1 MATYAELAQ
10 SLYPNMPPDVLALF
24 ADEWARTGDPQVAIA
39 EVRRSPA
46 YEIAFPGNKRPDG
59 TVKFDEVTYTGLK
72 ESYIGTLQEYG
83 IPRNTSVDLLTDR
96 FTGLIEGEVS
106 AREFAQRVD
115 AVYQGIQE
123 NIPEVTEFY
132 RENFGLELTPEAI
145 FVGALD
151 PTVGEEI
158 VAGRITTAQIGGE
171 AARAGFEISGE
182 FAQRLQRAG
191 ISQAQARQLFTAAE
205 SELPRLQSLQA
216 ARGVETEQQLSL
228 EDFAEAAVFQSPEE
242 LEQIRRVEEEQRA
255 EFAPTVGA
263 ARRGRRVT
271 GLLEEYTLT
280 YYIQWY
286 NEIVAQWQSANIN

>member
-10 SLYPNMPPDVLALF
+10 SLYPNMPPDILDLF
-24 ADEWARTGDPQVAIA
+24 ANEWARTGDPQVAIA

-115 AVYQGIQE
+115 AVFQGVQE
-123 NIPEVTEFY
+123 NIPEVQSFY

-191 ISQAQARQLFTAAE
+191 ISQAQARQLFTTAQA
-205 SELPRLQSLQA
+205 ELPRLQELQA
-216 ARGVETEQQLSL
+216 RGGVEQPEQFTL
-228 EDFAEAAVFQSPEE
+228 EQFTEAAVFQSPEE
-242 LEQIRRVEEEQRA
+242 LEEIRQLEAEEQSR
-255 EFAPTVGA
+255 FAPIGGA

-271 GLLEEYTLT
+271 GLVEE
-280 YYIQWY
+280 
-286 NEIVAQWQSANIN
+286 

>member
-10 SLYPNMPPDVLALF
+10 SLYPNMPPDILELF
-24 ADEWARTGDPQVAIA
+24 ANEWARTGDPQVAIA

-171 AARAGFEISGE
+171 AARAGFEITGD

-191 ISQAQARQLFTAAE
+191 ISQAQARQLFTSARA
-205 SELPRLQSLQA
+205 ELPRLQELQA
-216 ARGVETEQQLSL
+216 RGGVEQPEQFTL
-228 EDFAEAAVFQSPEE
+228 EQFTEAAVFQSPEE
-242 LEQIRRVEEEQRA
+242 LEEIRQLEAEEQSR
-255 EFAPTVGA
+255 FAPIGGA

-271 GLLEEYTLT
+271 GLVEE
-280 YYIQWY
+280 
-286 NEIVAQWQSANIN
+286 

>member
-39 EVRRSPA
+39 EVRRSDV

-171 AARAGFEISGE
+171 AARAGFEITSD

-191 ISQAQARQLFTAAE
+191 ISQAQARQLFTTAQA
-205 SELPRLQSLQA
+205 ELPRLQELQA
-216 ARGVETEQQLSL
+216 RGGVEAPEEFTLEQ
-228 EDFAEAAVFQSPEE
+228 FTEAAVFQSPEE
-242 LEQIRRVEEEQRA
+242 LEEIRQLEAEEASR
-255 EFAPTVGA
+255 FAPIGGA

-271 GLLEEYTLT
+271 GLVEE
-280 YYIQWY
+280 
-286 NEIVAQWQSANIN
+286 

>member
-24 ADEWARTGDPQVAIA
+24 ASEWSRTGDPQVAIA

-171 AARAGFEISGE
+171 AARAGFQISGD

-191 ISQAQARQLFTAAE
+191 ISQAQARQLFTTAQA
-205 SELPRLQSLQA
+205 ELPRLQELQA
-216 ARGVETEQQLSL
+216 RGGVTDPEQFTL
-228 EDFAEAAVFQSPEE
+228 EQFTEAAVFQSPEE
-242 LEQIRRVEEEQRA
+242 LEEIRLLEAEEASR
-255 EFAPTVGA
+255 FAPVGGA

-271 GLLEEYTLT
+271 GLVEE
-280 YYIQWY
+280 
-286 NEIVAQWQSANIN
+286 

>member
-72 ESYIGTLQEYG
+72 ESYIGTLAEYG

-171 AARAGFEISGE
+171 AARAGFEISGD

-191 ISQAQARQLFTAAE
+191 ISQAQARQLFTSAQA
-205 SELPRLQSLQA
+205 ELPRLQELQA
-216 ARGVETEQQLSL
+216 RSGVEAPEEFTLEQ
-228 EDFAEAAVFQSPEE
+228 FTEAAVFQSPEE
-242 LEQIRRVEEEQRA
+242 LEQIRQLEAEEASR
-255 EFAPTVGA
+255 FAPIGGA

-271 GLLEEYTLT
+271 GLVEE
-280 YYIQWY
+280 
-286 NEIVAQWQSANIN
+286 

>member
-123 NIPEVTEFY
+123 NIPEVTQFY
-132 RENFGLELTPEAI
+132 RDNFGLELTPEAI

-205 SELPRLQSLQA
+205 SELPRLQSLQT

-242 LEQIRRVEEEQRA
+242 LEQIRRVEEEQKA

-271 GLLEEYTLT
+271 GLLEE
-280 YYIQWY
+280 
-286 NEIVAQWQSANIN
+286 

>member
-24 ADEWARTGDPQVAIA
+24 ASEWSRTGDPQVAIA
-39 EVRRSPA
+39 EVRRSDV

-171 AARAGFEISGE
+171 AARAGFEITGD

-191 ISQAQARQLFTAAE
+191 ISQAQARQLFTSAQA
-205 SELPRLQSLQA
+205 ELPRLQELQA
-216 ARGVETEQQLSL
+216 RGGVTDPEQFTL
-228 EDFAEAAVFQSPEE
+228 EQFTEAAVFQSPEE
-242 LEQIRRVEEEQRA
+242 LEEIRRLEAEEASR
-255 EFAPTVGA
+255 FAPVGGA

-271 GLLEEYTLT
+271 GLVEE
-280 YYIQWY
+280 
-286 NEIVAQWQSANIN
+286 

>member
-10 SLYPNMPPDVLALF
+10 SLYPNMPPDVLELF
-24 ADEWARTGDPQVAIA
+24 AQEWARSGDPQVAIS
-39 EVRRSPA
+39 EVRRNPI

-59 TVKFDEVTYTGLK
+59 TVKFDEVSYTGLR

-123 NIPEVTEFY
+123 NIPEVTQFY
-132 RENFGLELTPEAI
+132 RDNFGLELTPEAI

-171 AARAGFEISGE
+171 AARAGFQVTEE

-191 ISQAQARQLFTAAE
+191 ISQAQARQLFTSAQA
-205 SELPRLQSLQA
+205 ELPRLQELQA
-216 ARGVETEQQLSL
+216 RGGVEEPEEFTLEQ
-228 EDFAEAAVFQSPEE
+228 FTEAAVFQSPEE
-242 LEQIRRVEEEQRA
+242 LEQIKLLEAEEATR
-255 EFAPTVGA
+255 FTPLTGA
-263 ARRGRRVT
+263 ARRGRRVQ
-271 GLLEEYTLT
+271 GLVQE
-280 YYIQWY
+280 
-286 NEIVAQWQSANIN
+286 

>member
-72 ESYIGTLQEYG
+72 ESYIGTLAEYG

-123 NIPEVTEFY
+123 NIPEVQTFY

-191 ISQAQARQLFTAAE
+191 ISQAQARQLFTSAE
-205 SELPRLQSLQA
+205 TALPQLQSLQQ
-216 ARGVETEQQLSL
+216 ARGVAPEEQLGL
-228 EDFAEAAVFQSPEE
+228 EEFTEAAVFQSPEE
-242 LEQIRRVEEEQRA
+242 LQQIRRLEQEQQA
-255 EFAPTVGA
+255 EFTPELGA
-263 ARRGRRVT
+263 VRRGRRVT
-271 GLLEEYTLT
+271 GLLEE
-280 YYIQWY
+280 
-286 NEIVAQWQSANIN
+286 

>member
-10 SLYPNMPPDVLALF
+10 SLYPNMPPDILDLF
-24 ADEWARTGDPQVAIA
+24 ANEWARTGDPQVAIA

-171 AARAGFEISGE
+171 AARAGFQISGD

-191 ISQAQARQLFTAAE
+191 ISQAQARQLFTTAQT
-205 SELPRLQSLQA
+205 ELPRLQELQT
-216 ARGVETEQQLSL
+216 RGGVTDPEQFTL
-228 EDFAEAAVFQSPEE
+228 EQFTEAAVFQSPEE
-242 LEQIRRVEEEQRA
+242 LEEIRRLEREEESR
-255 EFAPTVGA
+255 FAPVGGA

-271 GLLEEYTLT
+271 GLVEE
-280 YYIQWY
+280 
-286 NEIVAQWQSANIN
+286 

>member
-10 SLYPNMPPDVLALF
+10 SLYPNMPPDILDLF
-24 ADEWARTGDPQVAIA
+24 ANEWARTGDPQVAIA

-171 AARAGFEISGE
+171 AARAGFEISGD

-191 ISQAQARQLFTAAE
+191 ISQAQARQLFTSAQA
-205 SELPRLQSLQA
+205 ELPRLQELQA
-216 ARGVETEQQLSL
+216 RGGVEQPEQFTL
-228 EDFAEAAVFQSPEE
+228 EQFTEAAVFQSPEE
-242 LEQIRRVEEEQRA
+242 LEQIRLLEAEEQSR
-255 EFAPTVGA
+255 FTPIGGA

-271 GLLEEYTLT
+271 GLVEE
-280 YYIQWY
+280 
-286 NEIVAQWQSANIN
+286 

>member
-10 SLYPNMPPDVLALF
+10 SLYPNMPPDVLELF
-24 ADEWARTGDPQVAIA
+24 AQEWARSGDPQVAIS
-39 EVRRSPA
+39 EVRRNPI

-123 NIPEVTEFY
+123 NIPEVTQFY
-132 RENFGLELTPEAI
+132 RDNFGLDLTPEAI

-171 AARAGFEISGE
+171 AARAGFQVTEE

-191 ISQAQARQLFTAAE
+191 ISQAQARQLFTSAQA
-205 SELPRLQSLQA
+205 ELPRLQELQA
-216 ARGVETEQQLSL
+216 RGGVEQPEEFTLEQ
-228 EDFAEAAVFQSPEE
+228 FTEAAVFQSPEE
-242 LEQIRRVEEEQRA
+242 LEEIRLLEAEEATR
-255 EFAPTVGA
+255 FSPLGGP
-263 ARRGRRVT
+263 ARRGRRVL
-271 GLLEEYTLT
+271 GLVEE
-280 YYIQWY
+280 
-286 NEIVAQWQSANIN
+286 

>member
-10 SLYPNMPPDVLALF
+10 SLYPNMPPDILALF
-24 ADEWARTGDPQVAIA
+24 ANEWARTGDPQVAIA

-115 AVYQGIQE
+115 AVFQGIQE
-123 NIPEVTEFY
+123 NIPEVQEFY
-132 RENFGLELTPEAI
+132 ATNFGLELTPESI
-145 FVGALD
+145 FLGALD

-205 SELPRLQSLQA
+205 SQLPELQSLQIQ
-216 ARGVETEQQLSL
+216 RGVAPEEQIGL
-228 EDFAEAAVFQSPEE
+228 EQFAEAAVFQSPEE
-242 LEQIRRVEEEQRA
+242 LQQIERLRAEQQA
-255 EFAPTVGA
+255 EFAPIAGA
-263 ARRGRRVT
+263 ARRGARIT
-271 GLLEEYTLT
+271 GIVEE
-280 YYIQWY
+280 
-286 NEIVAQWQSANIN
+286 

>member
-10 SLYPNMPPDVLALF
+10 SLYPNMPPDVLELF
-24 ADEWARTGDPQVAIA
+24 AQEWARSGDPQVAIS
-39 EVRRSPA
+39 EVRRNPI
-46 YEIAFPGNKRPDG
+46 YEIAFPGNKRRDG
-59 TVKFDEVTYTGLK
+59 TVKFDEVTYTGLR

-123 NIPEVTEFY
+123 NIPEVTQFY
-132 RENFGLELTPEAI
+132 RDNFGLELTPEAI

-171 AARAGFEISGE
+171 AARAGFQVTEE

-191 ISQAQARQLFTAAE
+191 ISQAQARQLFTSAQA
-205 SELPRLQSLQA
+205 ELPRLQELQA
-216 ARGVETEQQLSL
+216 RGGVEEPEEFTLEQ
-228 EDFAEAAVFQSPEE
+228 FTEAAVFQSPEE
-242 LEQIRRVEEEQRA
+242 LEQIKLLEAEEATR
-255 EFAPTVGA
+255 FTPLTGA
-263 ARRGRRVT
+263 ARRGRRVQ
-271 GLLEEYTLT
+271 GLVQE
-280 YYIQWY
+280 
-286 NEIVAQWQSANIN
+286 

>member
-10 SLYPNMPPDVLALF
+10 SLYPNMPPDVLGLF

-72 ESYIGTLQEYG
+72 ESYIGTLAEYG

-171 AARAGFEISGE
+171 AARAGFEITGE

-191 ISQAQARQLFTAAE
+191 ISQAQARQLFTSAE
-205 SELPRLQSLQA
+205 TALPQLQSLQE
-216 ARGVETEQQLSL
+216 ARGVAPEQQLGL
-228 EDFAEAAVFQSPEE
+228 EEFTEAAVFQSPEE
-242 LEQIRRVEEEQRA
+242 LQQIRRLEQEQQA
-255 EFAPTVGA
+255 EFTPELGA

-271 GLLEEYTLT
+271 GLLEE
-280 YYIQWY
+280 
-286 NEIVAQWQSANIN
+286 

>member
-10 SLYPNMPPDVLALF
+10 SLYPNMPPDILDLF
-24 ADEWARTGDPQVAIA
+24 ANEWARTGDPQVAIA

-191 ISQAQARQLFTAAE
+191 ISQAQARQLFTTAQA
-205 SELPRLQSLQA
+205 ELPRLQELQA
-216 ARGVETEQQLSL
+216 RDGVEAPEEFTLEQ
-228 EDFAEAAVFQSPEE
+228 FTEAAVFQSPEE
-242 LEQIRRVEEEQRA
+242 LEEIRLLEAEEASR
-255 EFAPTVGA
+255 FAPVGGA

-271 GLLEEYTLT
+271 GLVEE
-280 YYIQWY
+280 
-286 NEIVAQWQSANIN
+286 

>member
-10 SLYPNMPPDVLALF
+10 SLYPNMPPDILDLF
-24 ADEWARTGDPQVAIA
+24 ANEWARTGDPQVAIA

-123 NIPEVTEFY
+123 NIPEVTTFY

-171 AARAGFEISGE
+171 AARAGFEISGD

-191 ISQAQARQLFTAAE
+191 ISQAQARQLFTTAQA
-205 SELPRLQSLQA
+205 ELPRLQELQA
-216 ARGVETEQQLSL
+216 RGGVEQPEQFTL
-228 EDFAEAAVFQSPEE
+228 EQFTEAAVFQSPEE
-242 LEQIRRVEEEQRA
+242 LEEIRQLEAEEQSR
-255 EFAPTVGA
+255 FTPIGGA

-271 GLLEEYTLT
+271 GLVEE
-280 YYIQWY
+280 
-286 NEIVAQWQSANIN
+286 

>member
-1 MATYAELAQ
+1 M
-10 SLYPNMPPDVLALF
+10 
-24 ADEWARTGDPQVAIA
+24 
-39 EVRRSPA
+39 
-46 YEIAFPGNKRPDG
+46 
-59 TVKFDEVTYTGLK
+59 
-72 ESYIGTLQEYG
+72 
-83 IPRNTSVDLLTDR
+83 LTDR

-171 AARAGFEISGE
+171 AARAGFEITGE

-191 ISQAQARQLFTAAE
+191 ISQAQARQLFTSAE
-205 SELPRLQSLQA
+205 TALPQLQSLQE
-216 ARGVETEQQLSL
+216 ARGVAPEQQLGL
-228 EDFAEAAVFQSPEE
+228 EEFTEAAVFQSPEE
-242 LEQIRRVEEEQRA
+242 LQQIRRLEQEQQA
-255 EFAPTVGA
+255 EFTPELGA

-271 GLLEEYTLT
+271 GLLEE
-280 YYIQWY
+280 
-286 NEIVAQWQSANIN
+286 

>member
-24 ADEWARTGDPQVAIA
+24 ASEWSRTGDPQVAIA
-39 EVRRSPA
+39 EVRRRDG

-72 ESYIGTLQEYG
+72 ESYIGTLAEYG

-171 AARAGFEISGE
+171 AARAGFEITGD

-191 ISQAQARQLFTAAE
+191 ISQAQARQLFTSAE
-205 SELPRLQSLQA
+205 TELPRLQELQT
-216 ARGVETEQQLSL
+216 RGGVETPDQISL
-228 EDFAEAAVFQSPEE
+228 EEFTEAAVFQSPEE
-242 LEQIRRVEEEQRA
+242 LEEIRQLEAEEASR
-255 EFAPTVGA
+255 FAPVGGA
-263 ARRGRRVT
+263 ARRGARVT
-271 GLLEEYTLT
+271 GLTE
-280 YYIQWY
+280 Q
-286 NEIVAQWQSANIN
+286 

>member
-10 SLYPNMPPDVLALF
+10 SLYPNMPPDILELF
-24 ADEWARTGDPQVAIA
+24 ASEWARTGDPQVAIA

-115 AVYQGIQE
+115 ATFQGIQE
-123 NIPEVTEFY
+123 NIPEVQAFY
-132 RENFGLELTPEAI
+132 REQFDLDLTPEAI
-145 FVGALD
+145 FIGALD
-151 PTVGEEI
+151 PSVGEEI

-191 ISQAQARQLFTAAE
+191 ISQAQARQLFTTAQA
-205 SELPRLQSLQA
+205 ELPRLQELQA
-216 ARGVETEQQLSL
+216 RGGVEAPEEFTLEQ
-228 EDFAEAAVFQSPEE
+228 FTEAAVFQSPEE
-242 LEQIRRVEEEQRA
+242 LEQIRLLEREEESR
-255 EFAPTVGA
+255 FAPIGGA
-263 ARRGRRVT
+263 ARQGRRVT
-271 GLLEEYTLT
+271 GLVEE
-280 YYIQWY
+280 
-286 NEIVAQWQSANIN
+286 

>member
-10 SLYPNMPPDVLALF
+10 SLYPNMPPDILDLF
-24 ADEWARTGDPQVAIA
+24 ANEWARTGDPQVAIA

-158 VAGRITTAQIGGE
+158 VSGRITTAQIGGE
-171 AARAGFEISGE
+171 AARAGFEISGD

-191 ISQAQARQLFTAAE
+191 ISQAQARQLFTSAQA
-205 SELPRLQSLQA
+205 ELPRLQELQA
-216 ARGVETEQQLSL
+216 RGGVEQPEQFTL
-228 EDFAEAAVFQSPEE
+228 EQFTEAAVFQSPEE
-242 LEQIRRVEEEQRA
+242 LEEIRQLEAEEASR
-255 EFAPTVGA
+255 FAPIGGA

-271 GLLEEYTLT
+271 GLVEE
-280 YYIQWY
+280 
-286 NEIVAQWQSANIN
+286 

>member
-24 ADEWARTGDPQVAIA
+24 ADEWARTGNPQVAIA
-39 EVRRSPA
+39 EVRRSDA

-171 AARAGFEISGE
+171 AARAGFEITGD

-191 ISQAQARQLFTAAE
+191 ISQAQARQLFTSAQA
-205 SELPRLQSLQA
+205 ELPRLQELQA
-216 ARGVETEQQLSL
+216 RGGVEQPEQFTL
-228 EDFAEAAVFQSPEE
+228 EQFTEAAVFQSPEE
-242 LEQIRRVEEEQRA
+242 LEEIRQLEAEEQSR
-255 EFAPTVGA
+255 FAPIGGA

-271 GLLEEYTLT
+271 GLVEE
-280 YYIQWY
+280 
-286 NEIVAQWQSANIN
+286 

>member
-10 SLYPNMPPDVLALF
+10 SLYPNMPPDVLGLF
-24 ADEWARTGDPQVAIA
+24 AAEWARTGDPQVAIA

-123 NIPEVTEFY
+123 NIPEVTTFY

-205 SELPRLQSLQA
+205 SELPRLQSLQT

-263 ARRGRRVT
+263 TRRGRRVT
-271 GLLEEYTLT
+271 GLVEE
-280 YYIQWY
+280 
-286 NEIVAQWQSANIN
+286 

>member
-171 AARAGFEISGE
+171 AARAGFEISGD

-191 ISQAQARQLFTAAE
+191 ISQAQARQLFTTAQA
-205 SELPRLQSLQA
+205 ELPRLQELQA
-216 ARGVETEQQLSL
+216 RGGVEQPEQFTL
-228 EDFAEAAVFQSPEE
+228 EQFTEAAVFQSPEE
-242 LEQIRRVEEEQRA
+242 LEEIRQLEAEEASR
-255 EFAPTVGA
+255 FAPIGGA

-271 GLLEEYTLT
+271 GLVEE
-280 YYIQWY
+280 
-286 NEIVAQWQSANIN
+286 

>member
-1 MATYAELAQ
+1 MATYLELAK
-10 SLYPNMPPDVLALF
+10 SLYPNMPDNLLNLF
-24 ADEWARTGDPQVAIA
+24 ADEWARTGNPKVAIA
-39 EVRRSPA
+39 EVRGTTE
-46 YEIAFPGNKRPDG
+46 YETLFPGNKRADG

-72 ESYIGTLQEYG
+72 ESYIGTLAEYG

-171 AARAGFEISGE
+171 AARAGFEITGD

-191 ISQAQARQLFTAAE
+191 ISQAQARQLFTSAE
-205 SELPRLQSLQA
+205 TELPRLQELQT
-216 ARGVETEQQLSL
+216 RGGVETPDQISL
-228 EDFAEAAVFQSPEE
+228 EEFTEAAVFQSPEE
-242 LEQIRRVEEEQRA
+242 LEEIRQLEAEEASR
-255 EFAPTVGA
+255 FAPVGGA
-263 ARRGRRVT
+263 ARRGARVT
-271 GLLEEYTLT
+271 GLTE
-280 YYIQWY
+280 Q
-286 NEIVAQWQSANIN
+286 